1 MFQLSVDPDDA
12 REALRL
18 IVLQAACRA
27 GCSQNPQISGR
38 LRRNAVSRCASIA
51 RVLGS
56 RPDLPGPARNARLNT
71 DQSSL
76 LRRIP
81 NVPRRRATRPARGQT
96 RSNFLEERLA
106 EEIISGR
113 LLPGTRLEEQ
123 AIADRFET
131 SRTPVR
137 EALRRLEA
145 TGLIEIRP
153 RRGVV
158 VSNVTRERLAQM
170 FEAMAELEGA
180 CARLAAERMTD
191 VERDS
196 FSNLHAKG
204 EALAEDGEPDAYE
217 KHNRKFHAAIYAGS
231 ANEVLEESTQ
241 AVRARLAPFRSAQ
254 FQIPGRI
261 ARSNAEHSEV
271 VEAILARDGN
281 RAYDAMRRHML
292 TVSDASAVF
301 ATREKS

>member
-1 MFQLSVDPDDA
+1 
-12 REALRL
+12 
-18 IVLQAACRA
+18 
-27 GCSQNPQISGR
+27 
-38 LRRNAVSRCASIA
+38 
-51 RVLGS
+51 
-56 RPDLPGPARNARLNT
+56 
-71 DQSSL
+71 
-76 LRRIP
+76 
-81 NVPRRRATRPARGQT
+81 
-96 RSNFLEERLA
+96 
-106 EEIISGR
+106 
-113 LLPGTRLEEQ
+113 
-123 AIADRFET
+123 
-131 SRTPVR
+131 
-137 EALRRLEA
+137 
-145 TGLIEIRP
+145 
-153 RRGVV
+153 
-158 VSNVTRERLAQM
+158 M

-191 VERDS
+191 VERDA
-196 FSNLHAKG
+196 FSSLHAKG

-301 ATREKS
+301 ATRAKS